1 MVRRTVPSLGRE
13 GLGELLGEVRGRQRH
28 SVYSGDRGMESSRRQ
43 SSTIGAVSP
52 RMVLIALTSLVSIG
66 SRQPGVS
73 DANRSE
79 PGRIYRMPT
88 HLGAALAGDKSQLK
102 QTPILHAARARY

>member
-73 DANRSE
+73 DALPVRAWADLPNANAFRSGSW
-79 PGRIYRMPT
+79 PATDP
-88 HLGAALAGDKSQLK
+88 S
-102 QTPILHAARARY
+102 